1 VAEAKLDFGTQD
13 RIVCNSTVRVFT
25 IEKNLCPKRHLTND
39 TYKTTHKHK
48 NVVEVDFHIFF
59 IKKLKKY
66 LDVYTIFLLINPLF
80 LLIA

>member
-1 VAEAKLDFGTQD
+1 
-13 RIVCNSTVRVFT
+13 
-25 IEKNLCPKRHLTND
+25 
-39 TYKTTHKHK
+39 
-48 NVVEVDFHIFF
+48 VEVDFHIFF